1 MCQCDNGAK
10 FAPLINAY
18 VIIFIYIRT
27 SCLGSESAVCTPSE
41 ENAEPTGDPF
51 LAALPLS
58 PAARC
63 SLPIM
68 VKWEPG
74 ANGTG
79 ENERGA
85 KVLNISLSC
94 CEL

>member
-18 VIIFIYIRT
+18 VIIYIHKNLVPRFGVSGMHTVRGERRT
-27 SCLGSESAVCTPSE
+27 HRRPFFSCTA
-41 ENAEPTGDPF
+41 AEPSGEMQ
-51 LAALPLS
+51 
-58 PAARC
+58 PADNGQMGA
-63 SLPIM
+63 
-68 VKWEPG
+68 G